1 MAQAGGE
8 RPDVRNG
15 TGDTKSTVRTPATS
29 PVAERVGAD
38 AATRGSIRAAR
49 GLAAQT
55 WQWVD
60 DLTWSARSVC
70 ATGPTTS
77 SAA

>member
-8 RPDVRNG
+8 RPDVRDA
-15 TGDTKSTVRTPATS
+15 TGEAKPGARTPATS
-29 PVAERVGAD
+29 PTAGRVGAA
-38 AATRGSIRAAR
+38 AATRGSIRAAS

-55 WQWVD
+55 WQWLD
-60 DLTWSARSVC
+60 DLTWSARSAC
-70 ATGPTTS
+70 ATGPAAS